1 MNAILALLL
10 SIFLTTMTPPPPT
23 PTATAT
29 PAPAPA
35 TVIAVFSNADAAT
48 DDELQAAAA
57 VVQQRLDAFNVEY
70 VAVTTETSDE
80 EASVQVEILPEH
92 LTEQVIQLL
101 TQPGYLELVD
111 VSMLDAT
118 ERADGTLIWTTAQE
132 ERFYQ
137 RSIRLSNEATREP
150 ALLNSETNRPFK
162 TILDGTE
169 IIAAEA
175 QLDPNSGA
183 WIIEITFS
191 DDGSARIEDHTVSHV
206 GDALAIVLDGAI
218 LTAPVIQSRIS
229 SPIWLQGNFT
239 ESEARE
245 LAAQLT
251 GGPLPITLEYTG
263 VQSASDE

>member
-1 MNAILALLL
+1 MNTIFAVLL
-10 SIFLTTMTPPPPT
+10 SVFLTTMTPPPPT
-23 PTATAT
+23 PTAT
-29 PAPAPA
+29 PAPA
-35 TVIAVFSNADAAT
+35 TVIAVFSSADAVT
-48 DDELQAAAA
+48 DTELQAAAA
-57 VVQQRLDAFNVEY
+57 VLEQRLDAFNVEY
-70 VAVTTETSDE
+70 VAVTTANADDSG
-80 EASVQVEILPEH
+80 ASVQVEILPEH

-118 ERADGTLIWTTAQE
+118 ERADGTLIRTTAQE

-150 ALLNSETNRPFK
+150 ALLNPETNRPFK

-175 QLDPNSGA
+175 QLEPNSGA

-191 DDGSARIEDHTVSHV
+191 EDGSARIEDHTVSHV
-206 GDALAIVLDGAI
+206 GDALAIVLDGTI

-229 SPIWLQGNFT
+229 SPIWLQGNYT
-239 ESEARE
+239 EADARE

-251 GGPLPITLEYTG
+251 SGPLPIALEYTG
-263 VQSASDE
+263 LQSASDE